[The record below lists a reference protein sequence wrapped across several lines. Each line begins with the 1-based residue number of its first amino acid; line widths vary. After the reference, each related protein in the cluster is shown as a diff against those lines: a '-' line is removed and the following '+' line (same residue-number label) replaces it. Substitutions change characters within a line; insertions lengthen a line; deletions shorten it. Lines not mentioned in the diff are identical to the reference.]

1 MPTHKNDNKE
11 PITMAQRFL
20 TFCLAVLAG
29 VVLLYLAVQL
39 LTQFWGWLMLLA
51 AVAIIVYMGIR
62 VAMRRRD
69 RW

>member
-39 LTQFWGWLMLLA
+39 LMQFWGWLMLLA

-62 VAMRRRD
+62 VAVRRRD

>member
-62 VAMRRRD
+62 VAVRRRD

>member
-39 LTQFWGWLMLLA
+39 LSQFWGWLALLA
-51 AVAIIVYMGIR
+51 AVAITSYVVVR
-62 VAMRRRD
+62 VLRARRD

>member
-1 MPTHKNDNKE
+1 MPAHKNDNKE

-39 LTQFWGWLMLLA
+39 LSQFWAWLVLLA
-51 AVAIIVYMGIR
+51 AVAITSYVVVRIIR
-62 VAMRRRD
+62 ERRD